1 MPDQEAVA
9 EKVTSTDPVLNVML
23 QQVQVVLP
31 YASGRAVLCDLGKDG
46 STTRCFCITLTCFNQ
61 CALLGVTVLFFVF
74 Q

>member
-46 STTRCFCITLTCFNQ
+46 STTHCF
-61 CALLGVTVLFFVF
+61 
-74 Q
+74 